1 MYANSLSAEE
11 KLNRKRENTLC
22 QKCQGSG
29 YKGRV
34 GAYELLL
41 LDRKIQNGISQGLTD
56 REIENLAVN
65 ENSMLTLSQYG
76 VELVKDH
83 LTTISEVIRVCKSD

>member
-1 MYANSLSAEE
+1 MYANTLSAEE
-11 KLNRKRENTLC
+11 KHKRYSEQTLC
-22 QKCQGSG
+22 PQCQGSG

-41 LDRKIQNGISQGLTD
+41 IDRKIQNAISKGLTD

-65 ENSMLTLSQYG
+65 ESSMLTLTQYG

-83 LTTISEVIRVCKSD
+83 LTTLSEVIRVCKSD

>member
-56 REIENLAVN
+56 KEIETLAVN
-65 ENSMLTLSQYG
+65 ENSMLTLAQYG
-76 VELVKDH
+76 IELVKDN